1 METTNTVAFLELLDN
16 NITALGCEFLGKA
29 LHPKMQAIKP
39 EIQILKLDHNNFG
52 AEGVMALSE
61 GLAVNPT
68 LRLLSLTYCGITKE
82 GAEAIF
88 EILIYSKSAL
98 EEINLTGNLLKEEGV
113 IKVFQG
119 VSIAKNLK
127 KLYVAD
133 N

>member
-1 METTNTVAFLELLDN
+1 M
-16 NITALGCEFLGKA
+16 
-29 LHPKMQAIKP
+29 
-39 EIQILKLDHNNFG
+39 KLDHNNFD